1 MKLVY
6 IIIFF
11 SINFF
16 SLNIFSQ
23 TIAVVNIQSLI
34 DKNKSYLELLQNIDS
49 NQKKYLKKFEIEENQ
64 LQLKLKNIEDSKL
77 ILNENE
83 INIKINEYNNQLSEF
98 TIMIENFNSHYQNQ
112 IINIR
117 EFLLI
122 EIIKLLENYA
132 NNNNIDLILDST
144 NYLIASNSL
153 DITTQI
159 NNELKNLNFT
169 LEYKDFEKN

>member
-83 INIKINEYNNQLSEF
+83 INIQINEYNNQLSEF

-159 NNELKNLNFT
+159 NNELNNLNFK
-169 LEYKDFEKN
+169 LEYKDFEKD

>member
-1 MKLVY
+1 MKLIY

-16 SLNIFSQ
+16 TLNIFSQ
-23 TIAVVNIQSLI
+23 TIAVVNIQYLI
-34 DKNKSYLELLQNIDS
+34 DENKSYLELLKNIEL
-49 NQKKYLKKFEIEENQ
+49 NQKKYLKKFEIEENK
-64 LQLKLKNIEDSKL
+64 LKIQLKKIEDSKL

-83 INIKINEYNNQLSEF
+83 INLQIDEYNNQLSEF
-98 TIMIENFNSHYQNQ
+98 TVMIENFNSHYQNQ

-117 EFLLI
+117 EFLLS

-132 NNNNIDLILDST
+132 TKNNVDLILDS
-144 NYLIASNSL
+144 NSYLIVSNSL
-153 DITTQI
+153 DITNQI
-159 NNELKNLNFT
+159 NSELENLNFK

>member
-1 MKLVY
+1 LKLVY

-83 INIKINEYNNQLSEF
+83 INIQINEYNNQLSEF

-159 NNELKNLNFT
+159 NNELKNLNFK
-169 LEYKDFEKN
+169 LEYKDFEKD

>member
-83 INIKINEYNNQLSEF
+83 INIQINEYNNQLSEF

-159 NNELKNLNFT
+159 NNELNNLNFK

>member
-1 MKLVY
+1 LKLVY

-83 INIKINEYNNQLSEF
+83 INIQINEYNNQLSEF

-159 NNELKNLNFT
+159 NNELNNLNFK
-169 LEYKDFEKN
+169 LEYKDFEKD

>member
-1 MKLVY
+1 MKSIY

-16 SLNIFSQ
+16 TLNIFSQ
-23 TIAVVNIQSLI
+23 TIAVVNIQYLI
-34 DKNKSYLELLQNIDS
+34 DENKSYLELLNNIEL

-64 LQLKLKNIEDSKL
+64 LKIQLKKIEDSKL

-83 INIKINEYNNQLSEF
+83 INLQIDEYNNQLSEF
-98 TIMIENFNSHYQNQ
+98 TVMIENFNSHYQNQ

-117 EFLLI
+117 QYLLN

-132 NNNNIDLILDST
+132 TKNNVDLILDS
-144 NYLIASNSL
+144 NSYLIASNSL
-153 DITTQI
+153 DITNQI
-159 NNELKNLNFT
+159 NSELENLNFK

>member
-83 INIKINEYNNQLSEF
+83 INIQINEYNNQLSEF

-159 NNELKNLNFT
+159 NNELKNLNFK
-169 LEYKDFEKN
+169 LEYKDFEKD